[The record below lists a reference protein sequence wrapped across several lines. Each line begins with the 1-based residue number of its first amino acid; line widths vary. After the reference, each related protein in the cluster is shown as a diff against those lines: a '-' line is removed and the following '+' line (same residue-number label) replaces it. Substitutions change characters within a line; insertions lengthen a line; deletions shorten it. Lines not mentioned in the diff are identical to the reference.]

1 MHSRGHKT
9 TVSVKMNS
17 YYITMGALV
26 NKTTFEGGAYSK
38 GGVLVGRRA
47 LNRIVTVITVLEAIL
62 TGKQSHENMQCF
74 VYFFS
79 FLPTKISQ
87 EKLRTNVWK
96 I

>member
-1 MHSRGHKT
+1 
-9 TVSVKMNS
+9 
-17 YYITMGALV
+17 MGALI

-38 GGVLVGRRA
+38 GGCLLEGARA